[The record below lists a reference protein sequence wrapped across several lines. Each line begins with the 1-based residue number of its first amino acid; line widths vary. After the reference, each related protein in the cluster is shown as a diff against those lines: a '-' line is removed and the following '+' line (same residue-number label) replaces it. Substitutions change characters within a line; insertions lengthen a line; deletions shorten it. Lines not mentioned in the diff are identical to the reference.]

1 MEWRGM
7 SEEDARAAVQ
17 EAAEEGQSNDVLS
30 FGDV

>member
-1 MEWRGM
+1 M

-30 FGDV
+30 FGGEV